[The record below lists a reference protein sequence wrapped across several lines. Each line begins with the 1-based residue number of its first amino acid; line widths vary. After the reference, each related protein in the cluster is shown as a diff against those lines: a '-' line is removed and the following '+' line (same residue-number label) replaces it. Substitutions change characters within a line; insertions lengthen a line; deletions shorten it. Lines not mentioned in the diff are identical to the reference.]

1 MSAASFF
8 QYPEFLAVALLALLW
23 FRNQQTSD
31 ETSERQSNF
40 FSVTAIAL
48 LALLPRAYRE
58 WIANMQNWAG
68 WRSNQSAADFASA
81 KLLISIFCVA
91 LAFIVPPL
99 FAVMACPI
107 GYFLPDLF
115 LLHAVRSRQG
125 EIRDAIPQALDLMVL
140 CVDAGL
146 GLDATVQRVGADRTA
161 INKALNE
168 ELTSLGRDVLL
179 GMDRARA
186 YQELYKR
193 TGVEEL
199 KMLASALNQSTK
211 MGLSIARILRS
222 QSELLRSRQSQ
233 RSEEKAA
240 RLPVWIAFPLWFCIM
255 PSLLFV
261 IIGPSLINFMQH
273 LGNVTPSWLN

>member
-1 MSAASFF
+1 MSTASFF
-8 QYPEFLAVALLALLW
+8 EYPEFLAVALLALLW
-23 FRNQQTSD
+23 FRNQQSGA
-31 ETSERQSNF
+31 ESNERQSNF
-40 FSVTAIAL
+40 FSVAAVAL
-48 LALLPRAYRE
+48 LAFMPLGYRQ
-58 WIANMQNWAG
+58 WIATMQNYAA
-68 WRSNQSAADFASA
+68 WRTNQATADFAMS
-81 KLLISIFCVA
+81 KLMIGAACLL
-91 LAFIVPPL
+91 LAFAIPPL
-99 FAVMACPI
+99 AALLATAV
-107 GYFLPDLF
+107 GYFVPDLF
-115 LLHAVRSRQG
+115 LVKAVRSRQRQ
-125 EIRDAIPQALDLMVL
+125 IREALPQALDLMLL

-146 GLDATVQRVGADRTA
+146 GLDATVQRVAGDRTV

-199 KMLASALNQSTK
+199 KMLGSALNQSTK

-222 QSELLRSRQSQ
+222 QSELLRARQSQ

-273 LGNVTPSWLN
+273 LGNVKPDWFN